1 MGDFAK
7 IVKAILH
14 QNPKGIA
21 NVVVKSK
28 SLREKVIDCLLQ
40 LIKTEIAGLCSVK
53 NPSILRKTTKEDLLE
68 FSLEK
73 VCSEWA
79 ERAPIF
85 YLFLR
90 GCCSKCK
97 STAKDLEW
105 FPAMAVAGSVLL
117 KQCNKH
123 MNALASIIGL
133 IVKTKSLE
141 VSQLEKK
148 TCDFAR
154 N

>member
-53 NPSILRKTTKEDLLE
+53 NPSILRQTTKEDLLE

-73 VCSEWA
+73 VCSE
-79 ERAPIF
+79 
-85 YLFLR
+85 
-90 GCCSKCK
+90 
-97 STAKDLEW
+97 
-105 FPAMAVAGSVLL
+105 
-117 KQCNKH
+117 
-123 MNALASIIGL
+123 
-133 IVKTKSLE
+133 
-141 VSQLEKK
+141 
-148 TCDFAR
+148 
-154 N
+154 